1 MFDRS
6 IGFFGAF
13 KLLDLSPTGVLAAD
27 FQRLIK
33 RERLI
38 SEGSDQDFTV
48 TSLKLVWSLDSSLR
62 SIGRIN

>member
-13 KLLDLSPTGVLAAD
+13 KLFDLSPTGVLAAD

-48 TSLKLVWSLDSSLR
+48 TSLKLGWA
-62 SIGRIN
+62 SIPRFGRLGV